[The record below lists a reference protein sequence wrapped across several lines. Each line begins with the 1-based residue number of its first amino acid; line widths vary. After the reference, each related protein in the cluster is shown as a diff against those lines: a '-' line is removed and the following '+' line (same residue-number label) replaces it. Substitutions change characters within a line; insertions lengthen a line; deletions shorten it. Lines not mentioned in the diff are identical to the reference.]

1 MTMISQREGHGA
13 SVSALTPLLAL
24 TLLATACAGEPE
36 SAGGGPGGRDA
47 DVRACAPGE
56 LDGPLNLYNWADFID
71 AALLDDFAARTG
83 VAVTQDFFASDDE
96 LLARLQTGVSAYDVV
111 VPSDYMVTI
120 LISDGLLRPIDAAA
134 VPNTVHL
141 EERVTDPDY
150 DPQMSHS
157 RPYLYGFTGIG
168 VDRNVVGDVEAS
180 WALLFDRET
189 VARHGGRISLLD
201 DPREVLGAALLWLG
215 YSLNTTEPD
224 ELAAAEAVVAEATS
238 WVTKF
243 DSSDP
248 TGLLVG
254 GEVAVAH
261 IWNGLM
267 ATAGAGDRY
276 ELLVPIEGSVQYMST
291 VAIPASAPHP
301 CTAHAFIDFLLEPES
316 GVALTNATGYATP
329 NGASLL
335 LLDQSV
341 LADPRIFP
349 PAEVAD
355 RLVEIVD
362 TGDFEP
368 NYTEAFL
375 RARG

>member
-1 MTMISQREGHGA
+1 MTSLREGRGA
-13 SVSALTPLLAL
+13 SASTLAPLLAL
-24 TLLATACAGEPE
+24 LLLTSACA
-36 SAGGGPGGRDA
+36 SGPSDS
-47 DVRACAPGE
+47 VQELRACAPGE

-71 AALLDDFAARTG
+71 PALLEEFSARTG
-83 VAVTQDFFASDDE
+83 VDVTQDYFASDDE

-120 LISDGLLRPIDAAA
+120 LASDGLLRPIDAAA

-141 EERVTDPDY
+141 EERFTDPAY

-168 VDRNVVGDVEAS
+168 VDRSVVGDVEAS
-180 WALLFDRET
+180 WALLFDPET
-189 VARHGGRISLLD
+189 VAQHGGRISLLD
-201 DPREVLGAALLWLG
+201 DSREVLGAALMWLG
-215 YSLNTTEPD
+215 YSLNTTDPN
-224 ELAAAEAVVAEATS
+224 ELAEAEAVVAQATS
-238 WVTKF
+238 WVTTF

-248 TGLLVG
+248 TGLLVD

-267 ATAGAGDRY
+267 ATADAGGRY
-276 ELLVPIEGSVQYMST
+276 ELLVPVEGAVQYVSA
-291 VAIPASAPHP
+291 VAIPATAPHP
-301 CTAHAFIDFLLEPES
+301 CTAHTFIDFLLEPAS
-316 GVALTNATGYATP
+316 GAALTNATGYPTP
-329 NGASLL
+329 NGAALSLL
-335 LLDQSV
+335 DPEV
-341 LADPRIFP
+341 LADERIFP
-349 PAEVAD
+349 PSEVAD
-355 RLVEIVD
+355 RLFELVD